1 MELNVLIDNEISDEY
16 FDKSSTY
23 TPTPTLNEIYN
34 SITYPKEQLKE
45 QKEPKKQL
53 KSKKYYDDNLE
64 FIQKCQKFAFKQLS
78 YLNQLK
84 ITMKDVKDTSTYLEL
99 SNLYDKILINFD
111 ILGSLFIEKS
121 KEGCLP
127 NHIDD
132 NYIFKCNDDFSLI
145 KEYIVDYQLDLK
157 IPSNTNTNTNIHKRK
172 SQEENQKEIKKKRN

>member
-1 MELNVLIDNEISDEY
+1 MDLNVLIDNEISDEY
-16 FDKSSTY
+16 FDKTSTY
-23 TPTPTLNEIYN
+23 TPTTATTLNEIYN

-45 QKEPKKQL
+45 PKEQL
-53 KSKKYYDDNLE
+53 KSKSKKYYDDNLE

-132 NYIFKCNDDFSLI
+132 DYIFKCNDDFSLI

-157 IPSNTNTNTNIHKRK
+157 IPSNTNTNIHKRK